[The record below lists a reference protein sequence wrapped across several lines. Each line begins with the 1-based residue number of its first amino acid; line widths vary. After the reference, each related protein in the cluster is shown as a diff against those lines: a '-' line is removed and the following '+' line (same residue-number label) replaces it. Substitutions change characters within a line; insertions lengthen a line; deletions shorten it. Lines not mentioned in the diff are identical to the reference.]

1 MLPGGIIKAGYMC
14 FTTAN
19 VILHTQPLS
28 NAQGVVFELTYMAA
42 EGKEG
47 RKRRINFF
55 LTLFFSEG

>member
-1 MLPGGIIKAGYMC
+1 MC